1 MVNISENVSR
11 FEALIYMETIV
22 DLIQRQVYHKGVRES
37 HISAAI
43 YTPGIRATL
52 ASCTLICDDPA
63 PLSITRLQAGRYCPK
78 HFVYR
83 RNNML
88 MWGVSLLIYF
98 FRDYAMDKYQNN
110 GLLDV
115 ML

>member
-37 HISAAI
+37 QISAAT

-52 ASCTLICDDPA
+52 TPCTLICDDPA
-63 PLSITRLQAGRYCPK
+63 PLSITRLQAGGYCPK

-88 MWGVSLLIYF
+88 MWF
-98 FRDYAMDKYQNN
+98 FYILFQ
-110 GLLDV
+110 GLRHG
-115 ML
+115 